1 MQLSGM
7 IVLFQKLDTIKNM
20 LAAEVIKLV
29 KLVLVMPASNTLS
42 KR

>member
-7 IVLFQKLDTIKNM
+7 IVLFQNLDTIKNM

-29 KLVLVMPASNTLS
+29 KLVLAMPALNTLS